1 MHTKHLWLLLDLN
14 GSYFDAL
21 CRHVYLLM
29 SAGSKNVLH
38 QSTDPNT
45 VGDPSLSLSL
55 HFYDH
60 YSRRTWVSRYQ
71 NVSILDFVGA
81 KGDGSDGDSSSYK
94 MCKVSVKLLPPT
106 NW

>member
-21 CRHVYLLM
+21 CRHVYILM

-45 VGDPSLSLSL
+45 VGDPSLSLSPSTFTTIIPGGL
-55 HFYDH
+55 
-60 YSRRTWVSRYQ
+60 VSTRM
-71 NVSILDFVGA
+71 SPF
-81 KGDGSDGDSSSYK
+81 
-94 MCKVSVKLLPPT
+94 
-106 NW
+106 